1 MIISLNTPSETLS
14 DIAALM
20 RERRLAVN
28 MTQEQLAGQANVSL
42 AVLRKFERTG
52 KISLESFVKLAFV
65 LGLSDRLL
73 EALRMKTETAASLD
87 DILKD
92 TTGPKRKRASSS
104 GKGAHD

>member
-1 MIISLNTPSETLS
+1 MAS
-14 DIAALM
+14 LM

-73 EALRMKTETAASLD
+73 EALRMKTETASLD

-92 TTGPKRKRASSS
+92 ISGPKRKRASSS
-104 GKGAHD
+104 GKGGHD

>member
-1 MIISLNTPSETLS
+1 MIALLNTPSEILS
-14 DIAALM
+14 GIAALM
-20 RERRLAVN
+20 REGRLVAN

-73 EALRMKTETAASLD
+73 EALRMKTETASLD

-92 TTGPKRKRASSS
+92 IPGPKRKRASSS
-104 GKGAHD
+104 GKGGHD